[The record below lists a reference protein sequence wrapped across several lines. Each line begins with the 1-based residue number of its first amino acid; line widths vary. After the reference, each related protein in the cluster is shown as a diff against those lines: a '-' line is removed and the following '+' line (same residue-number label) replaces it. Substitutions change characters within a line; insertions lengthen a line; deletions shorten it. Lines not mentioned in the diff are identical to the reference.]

1 MAARKSPAAAR
12 APRALPASAL
22 RWSCPPGW
30 IAPARRRRLTARET
44 LFGQAR
50 ALEALELGLALDAPG
65 YNVFVCGIGG
75 TDRAEI
81 VVSLLRQ
88 MRLACVMPRDHV
100 FVHNFDSPIAPKHL
114 ALPPGGA
121 AALAEGMDRWVHAL
135 ATEVPKLLRGK
146 PHLARRH
153 GLFRRYQKAES
164 QLFQR
169 LEKRLAAAGLALT
182 VLEDEI
188 GSRREVLMRVGDA
201 LCGPDKLAEAVK
213 SGACTEE
220 RAAELSLARDRM
232 LPEVEKAQHQ
242 ARALGLRLVREARN
256 LDESVVQEAVE
267 GLTLALAEELGA
279 EETLGAWLGDCA
291 RFALNNT
298 RLFLQHQA
306 REASGGDN
314 EDGDE
319 DAPPAPVRPGL
330 EVFEVHVVR
339 TLRDPD
345 CPIVFEQHPNY
356 SNLFG
361 TVERHVIRGGP
372 GHFHKAVRPGSLLS
386 ADGGFLVLNARD
398 VFKEAEVWRAL
409 KRTLQNGRLAVHAL
423 EGLSPLG
430 VTGARPEAIPIRV
443 KVVLVGDEDL
453 YESLHDQD
461 FDFPHIFKV
470 KADFDDSVPLDRES
484 VGGLVHTLRDLGTR
498 EELLPFAREGLQ
510 ALIERAVRDAGRRS
524 RLSSRIA
531 VIADFAREASYH
543 ALRAGEHKIG
553 RAAVETARIKF
564 REMHTLEAE
573 WHQRTILEGVT
584 LIETAGTRVGSVNA
598 LTVVRLGPMAFGRPA
613 RVSAMCGAG
622 EEQYASVDREVEL
635 AGAIHNKGVLQVE
648 NVMRFRYGQERPL
661 PAKLHVIFDQSY
673 GPIDGDSASS
683 TEFYAMVSALSGVPI
698 RQEIAVTGA
707 VGLRGELLAIG
718 GVNEKIEGFF
728 EVCRLR
734 GLTGTQGV
742 LIPEANVGD
751 LMLPPEVIAAV
762 AARRF
767 HVWAAAHVDEG
778 IALLTGRSAAAV
790 DAKVRERLAQ
800 LQRAAKDEDD
810 GKAKAAASP
819 HPAGHPHP
827 APPVRKKRRRPR
839 KGEREP

>member
-1 MAARKSPAAAR
+1 MATRKKSSTASNT
-12 APRALPASAL
+12 PRKLGMNAL
-22 RWSCPPGW
+22 RWSCPAGW
-30 IAPARRRRLTARET
+30 IPPTRRRRLTARET

-88 MRLACVMPRDHV
+88 MRLACVLPRDHV
-100 FVHNFDSPIAPKHL
+100 YVHNFDGPIAPKHL

-121 AALAEGMDRWVHAL
+121 AELAEGMDRWVHAL
-135 ATEVPKLLRGK
+135 ATELPKLLRGK

-169 LEKRLAAAGLALT
+169 LEKRLTTAGLSLT
-182 VLEDEI
+182 VIEDEV
-188 GSRREVLMRVGDA
+188 GSRREVLMRIGEE
-201 LCGPDKLAEAVK
+201 LLGPDKLPAAIKAGAV
-213 SGACTEE
+213 TEE
-220 RAAELSLARDRM
+220 RAAELSAVRDRM

-267 GLTLALAEELGA
+267 GLTIALAEELGA

-306 REASGGDN
+306 RETTASANVDN
-314 EDGDE
+314 DE
-319 DAPPAPVRPGL
+319 DTPPAHTRPGL

-339 TLRDPD
+339 TLRDLD

-361 TVERHVIRGGP
+361 TVERHVIRGGS

-470 KADFDDSVPLDRES
+470 KADFDDSVTLDKEN
-484 VGGLVHTLRDLGTR
+484 VTGLVHTLRDLGTR
-498 EELLPFAREGLQ
+498 EEMLPFTRDGLQ
-510 ALIERAVRDAGRRS
+510 ALVERAVRDAGRRS
-524 RLSSRIA
+524 RVSSRIA

-543 ALRAGEHKIG
+543 ALRAGQKRIG
-553 RAAVETARIKF
+553 RDAVEVARIKF

-584 LIETAGTRVGSVNA
+584 VIETSGTRVGSLNA
-598 LTVVRLGPMAFGRPA
+598 LTVIRLGPMAFGRPA

-622 EEQYASVDREVEL
+622 EEQYTSIDREVEL

-648 NVMRFRYGQERPL
+648 GVMRFRYGQDRPL
-661 PAKLHVIFDQSY
+661 PAKLSVIFDQSY

-698 RQEIAVTGA
+698 RQDLAVTGA
-707 VGLRGELLAIG
+707 VGLRGEVLAIG

-728 EVCRLR
+728 EVCCLR

-751 LMLPPEVIAAV
+751 LMLPPEVLDAV
-762 AARRF
+762 KAKRF
-767 HVWAAAHVDEG
+767 HVYAASHVDQG
-778 IALLTGRSAAAV
+778 IELLTGCKAGEMDV
-790 DAKVRERLAQ
+790 KVRARLEH
-800 LQRAAKDEDD
+800 LHRVGKDDED
-810 GKAKAAASP
+810 GKSKAFAAP
-819 HPAGHPHP
+819 HPQAPT
-827 APPVRKKRRRPR
+827 PPVQRKRRRPR
-839 KGEREP
+839 KGGR